1 MKIDTQRLQSEKVF
15 LLVDCGDGDLLGNGT
30 KHILRSYRSDKDAID
45 SEVSTKTVEE
55 EISYSCNENFDLFP
69 IGATTTR
76 TCLTGGD
83 WSPMS
88 ELSCLKGNISDHEQK
103 SNSSIKWTSSHLF
116 NDIDLHNEPL
126 VI

>member
-1 MKIDTQRLQSEKVF
+1 M
-15 LLVDCGDGDLLGNGT
+15 GNGT
-30 KHILRSYRSDKDAID
+30 KNVLRSYRSEELLKDF
-45 SEVSTKTVEE
+45 EVSTRIVEE

-88 ELSCLKGNISDHEQK
+88 ELSCLKGNISVNEQ
-103 SNSSIKWTSSHLF
+103 NYTF
-116 NDIDLHNEPL
+116 PM
-126 VI
+126 